1 MNKEEAK
8 IIFGENLKRLR
19 TSIGMSQEEL
29 AKALGYTNRS
39 SINKIE
45 LGKNDMPRNKVLR
58 AAQVLGVNPLQLF
71 EGAKEA
77 PSLDVTVKTESWLIN
92 LENELTSE
100 SLAKL
105 KSYAEYLKEMQ
116 DKGEM

>member
-8 IIFGENLKRLR
+8 IVFGENLKKLR
-19 TSIGMSQEEL
+19 IAKGMSQEEL

-58 AAQVLGVNPLQLF
+58 AAQVLGVSPLKLF
-71 EGAKEA
+71 DGAEEA
-77 PSLDVTVKTESWLIN
+77 APDLTVRVDHWIAN
-92 LENELTSE
+92 VENELTPE
-100 SLAKL
+100 SLEKL

>member
-8 IIFGENLKRLR
+8 IIFGENLKKLRLAK
-19 TSIGMSQEEL
+19 GMSQDEL

-58 AAQVLGVNPLQLF
+58 AAQVLGVSPLQLF
-71 EGAKEA
+71 EGAED
-77 PSLDVTVKTESWLIN
+77 PLPETIVIGDTWWTTI
-92 LENELTSE
+92 ENELTSE
-100 SLAKL
+100 SKEKL
-105 KSYAEYLKEMQ
+105 KSYAEYLIEMQ
-116 DKGEM
+116 NKGEM

>member
-19 TSIGMSQEEL
+19 LARNMSQDEL

-58 AAQVLGVNPLQLF
+58 AAQVLGVNPIQLF
-71 EGAKEA
+71 EGAEE
-77 PSLDVTVKTESWLIN
+77 PETDLQVSSDSWFATI
-92 LENELTSE
+92 ENELTPE
-100 SLAKL
+100 SLTKL
-105 KSYAEYLKEMQ
+105 KSYAEYLIEMQ
-116 DKGEM
+116 NKGEM

>member
-8 IIFGENLKRLR
+8 IVFGENLKKLRLAK
-19 TSIGMSQEEL
+19 GMSQDEL

-58 AAQVLGVNPLQLF
+58 AAQVLGVSPLQLF
-71 EGAKEA
+71 EGAED
-77 PSLDVTVKTESWLIN
+77 PLPETIIIGDTWWTTI
-92 LENELTSE
+92 ENELNSE
-100 SLAKL
+100 SMEKL
-105 KSYAEYLKEMQ
+105 KSYAEYLIEMQ

>member
-8 IIFGENLKRLR
+8 IIFGENLKKLR
-19 TSIGMSQEEL
+19 IARNMSQEEL

-58 AAQVLGVNPLQLF
+58 AAQVLGVSPLQLF
-71 EGAKEA
+71 EGSETDFVLEVR
-77 PSLDVTVKTESWLIN
+77 PDNWIMNIES
-92 LENELTSE
+92 ELTSE
-100 SLAKL
+100 SLTKL
-105 KSYAEYLKEMQ
+105 KSYYEYLKEMQ

>member
-19 TSIGMSQEEL
+19 LARNMSQDEL

-71 EGAKEA
+71 EGAEEPEPDFQVA
-77 PSLDVTVKTESWLIN
+77 SDSWFATI
-92 LENELTSE
+92 ENELTPE
-100 SLAKL
+100 SLTKL
-105 KSYAEYLKEMQ
+105 KSYAEYLIEMQ
-116 DKGEM
+116 NKGEM